1 MSSLRETV
9 KTLYSFENPFSNKL
23 ASSTNE
29 DAVTVE
35 ASREADFATHKIE
48 VILNALSDK
57 FLSDNIERN
66 LFVEQGQYTFTIGEK
81 TVDFRWRGGKVQDFI
96 SALNK
101 RSNGLLKAN
110 VINISSTKSSFM
122 IESLKPGLENK
133 LSFSN
138 DAYTFAEKIGL
149 ISKQTEQ
156 ANPIELQKTFV
167 NYKNLNAQNTAAEK
181 ENAELAN
188 KSPLSTENTSYDKE
202 KISVKPRGAFAIK
215 FSDEVKNNPS
225 SVFEFTFKGEE
236 IEDITKKLND
246 EALRPQINSSGGIS
260 FKGINVFN
268 NLSETTLPKL
278 SDEEKITYNPI
289 TLKDEDL
296 FFVKQADGKEIKLD
310 SSSFSKN
317 PETNENTVKIKLS
330 DFENPEML
338 IVKNS
343 STGKEYSLSIPQTY
357 DSSKVTGFK
366 PNHAITE
373 ACDAK
378 IKYEG
383 ITLIRGT
390 NDIDDVIPHLTLHI
404 KDKTEKPVEIKIK
417 PDTESA
423 KYAIITFV
431 GKYNQTIAELTILT
445 TNKPEVISELD
456 YLTDSEVEKY
466 NERLGMFQGDFALT
480 NGKSTMQ
487 RICSGIYRAS
497 EYNEIS
503 MLSQLGI
510 STNASKGTAGYNA
523 AQLRGYLEADE
534 KKLDFVLENNLN
546 EVKDL
551 FGYDSDGDLIIDS
564 GIAYAL
570 DNQLTSWTRSG
581 GIISSR
587 TNSLES
593 NIKATNQKIAKLQV
607 QIDAK
612 EAELKRKY
620 ANMEGTLNSLESQ
633 QNSINNFANQN
644 NKNK

>member
-1 MSSLRETV
+1 
-9 KTLYSFENPFSNKL
+9 
-23 ASSTNE
+23 
-29 DAVTVE
+29 
-35 ASREADFATHKIE
+35 
-48 VILNALSDK
+48 
-57 FLSDNIERN
+57 
-66 LFVEQGQYTFTIGEK
+66 
-81 TVDFRWRGGKVQDFI
+81 
-96 SALNK
+96 
-101 RSNGLLKAN
+101 
-110 VINISSTKSSFM
+110 
-122 IESLKPGLENK
+122 
-133 LSFSN
+133 
-138 DAYTFAEKIGL
+138 
-149 ISKQTEQ
+149 
-156 ANPIELQKTFV
+156 
-167 NYKNLNAQNTAAEK
+167 
-181 ENAELAN
+181 
-188 KSPLSTENTSYDKE
+188 
-202 KISVKPRGAFAIK
+202 
-215 FSDEVKNNPS
+215 
-225 SVFEFTFKGEE
+225 
-236 IEDITKKLND
+236 
-246 EALRPQINSSGGIS
+246 
-260 FKGINVFN
+260 
-268 NLSETTLPKL
+268 
-278 SDEEKITYNPI
+278 
-289 TLKDEDL
+289 
-296 FFVKQADGKEIKLD
+296 
-310 SSSFSKN
+310 
-317 PETNENTVKIKLS
+317 
-330 DFENPEML
+330 ML

-366 PNHAITE
+366 PNHAVTE

-383 ITLIRGT
+383 ITLIRGS

-404 KDKTEKPVEIKIK
+404 KDKTEKPVEIKIQ

-423 KYAIITFV
+423 KDAIITFV